1 MKCYSSFIAKHY
13 IKYSHPRQTKLPLSL
28 STPNISNGKFICCF
42 SRSSSELL
50 KYFETMKRFMS
61 DNHEILCYATTYPP
75 QNNVVSGAHLR
86 RLSPMIKYSEKGN
99 FPEWK
104 LKMKIY
110 CFNV

>member
-13 IKYSHPRQTKLPLSL
+13 IKYSHPRQTQLRL